1 MMQGGGTRTG
11 SLRARLRA
19 ASVLSDPEAAAA
31 RLNDAGPTLGA
42 SAQDERVRA
51 LLLGLADHS
60 PFLWHL
66 VAREPERLVRLLKT
80 EPEAAHAAIVARQ
93 RMAGR
98 EADPA
103 RVATILRRNRAEHA
117 LLVALADIGG
127 LWPLPTV
134 TAALSDFAD
143 ASVLAAADAM
153 LLQAAGVGRFLP
165 RDPDDPQAGSG
176 LIVLALGKHGAGEL
190 NYSSDID
197 LVVFFDPEVAPL
209 KADLPATP
217 FFTKL
222 AQGMAKLLEE
232 RTADGYVHRVDYRLR
247 PDPGSTPAALSLNA
261 AYVYYENLGQNWE
274 RAAYIKAR
282 AIAGDIPAGEA
293 FLANL
298 RPFVWRKYFDFAS
311 IADVHAMKRQIHA
324 VRGHDTIA
332 VAGHD
337 IKLGRG
343 GIREIE
349 FFVQTQQL
357 VFGGRRP
364 ELRGRRTVAM
374 LDGLTR
380 DGWIDG
386 TARDELT
393 AAYDFLR
400 TVEHRLQMLRDE
412 QTQRLPREPDDLE
425 RFARFAGF
433 ATREAFEA
441 ALLHHAR
448 RVQNHYALLFEAEP
462 DLSSDV
468 GDLVFSGAEN
478 DPATLATLQA
488 LGFQEPERA
497 VETVR
502 GWHFGRRPAVR
513 TPRAREVLTEL
524 VPALMQALGGT
535 AHPDAALDTLDRAFA
550 RMPAALELL
559 TILRSNERLRLLFA
573 DLLGTA
579 PRLAETVAFSPHV
592 LDTVIDR
599 DFADTATDAPGLAA
613 QFQARLGRPSDHED
627 FLDRSRDAARQLRF
641 LTGARLLSGIL
652 SPVEAGRAFA
662 SIADAVIAAALAQV
676 SEAFFAEHGPVPNG
690 RFAILGLGRLGSR
703 QLTADSDLD
712 LVLVYDFDPA
722 DRMSTGPKPL
732 DAAVAY
738 NRLAQ
743 RVVAALTVP
752 TRRGHLYE
760 VDLRLRPGGGQGPVA
775 VQWRGFRTY
784 HAGEAELWEHMALTR
799 ARVIGGDPGLG
810 DALDRKI
817 RAIVSRPR
825 ESAEVYRAVRSMRE
839 LVEREKGHRGPLDLK
854 LAPGGLLD
862 LDFLAQAL
870 VLAQAHRWPALV
882 GREAGAV
889 FVRAAEEGLLSAAD
903 ADRLGQAYRAF
914 DDVLHWQRLMVEGE
928 PSEASPVALSR
939 LAVAMGAPD
948 AGRLVAQLDE
958 QRGTVRALFD
968 RVLRP

>member
-1 MMQGGGTRTG
+1 MNQAADAQSRR
-11 SLRARLRA
+11 LRARLSA
-19 ASVLSDPEAAAA
+19 APVLSDPDGAAA
-31 RLNDAGPTLGA
+31 RLAEVAPAWPAGFLDAPL
-42 SAQDERVRA
+42 RA

-60 PFLWHL
+60 PFLWQL
-66 VAREPERLVRLLKT
+66 VARAPERLAALVEA
-80 EPEAAHAAIVARQ
+80 EPEAALAALVARQ
-93 RMAGR
+93 RDAGR
-98 EADPA
+98 GPDLDTVA
-103 RVATILRRNRAEHA
+103 RALRQNRAEHA
-117 LLVALADIGG
+117 LLVALADLGG
-127 LWPLPTV
+127 LWPLATV
-134 TAALSDFAD
+134 TQALSDFAD
-143 ASVLAAADAM
+143 ASVRAAADAM
-153 LLQAAGVGRFLP
+153 LLQAASAGRFLP
-165 RDPDDPQAGSG
+165 RDPSAPQAGSG

-197 LVVFFDPEVAPL
+197 LVVFFDPETAPL
-209 KADLPATP
+209 KADLPPTP
-217 FFTKL
+217 FFSKL
-222 AQGMAKLLEE
+222 AQGMAKLLQE

-364 ELRGRRTVAM
+364 ELRGRGTVAM

-380 DGWIDG
+380 DGWIDA
-386 TARDELT
+386 TARDDLT
-393 AAYDFLR
+393 AAYGFLR
-400 TVEHRLQMLRDE
+400 TIEHRLQMLRDE
-412 QTQRLPREPDDLE
+412 QTQRLPSEADELE

-433 ATREAFEA
+433 ATRDAFEA
-441 ALLHHAR
+441 ALFHQAR
-448 RVQNHYALLFEAEP
+448 RVQGHYALLFEAEP

-468 GDLVFSGAEN
+468 GDLVFSGTGD
-478 DPATLATLQA
+478 DPATLATLEK
-488 LGFQEPERA
+488 LGFREPERA

-524 VPALMQALGGT
+524 VPVLMQALGGT

-592 LDTVIDR
+592 LDAVIDR
-599 DFADTATDAPGLAA
+599 DFADASADAEALA
-613 QFQARLGRPSDHED
+613 QQVRARLGQASDHED
-627 FLDRSRDAARQLRF
+627 FLDRIRDAARQLRF

-652 SPVEAGRAFA
+652 SPEEAGRAFA
-662 SIADAVIAAALAQV
+662 GIADAVIAVTVERV
-676 SEAFFAEHGPVPNG
+676 SATFFSEHGAVPKG
-690 RFAILGLGRLGSR
+690 RLAVLGLGRLGAR

-712 LVLVYDFDPA
+712 LVLVYDFDPE
-722 DRMSTGPKPL
+722 DRTSAGPKPL

-743 RVVAALTVP
+743 RIVAALTVP

-775 VQWRGFRTY
+775 VQWRSFRSY
-784 HAGEAELWEHMALTR
+784 HAEEAELWEHMALTR
-799 ARVIGGDPGLG
+799 ARVIAGDAGLG
-810 DALDRKI
+810 AELDGEI
-817 RAIVSRPR
+817 RAIVARPR
-825 ESAEVYRAVRSMRE
+825 DPADVRRAVREMRA

-870 VLAQAHRWPALV
+870 VLGLAHRRPDLV
-882 GREAGAV
+882 GLGACAV
-889 FVRAAEEGLLSAAD
+889 FAKAADHGDLARPAAE
-903 ADRLGQAYRAF
+903 RLIEAYRQF
-914 DDVLHWQRLMVEGE
+914 DDVLHWQRLMVEGD
-928 PSEASPVALSR
+928 PAEASPVALSR
-939 LAVAMGAPD
+939 LAVAMGSPD
-948 AGRLVAQLDE
+948 SNRLVAGLDE
-958 QRGTVRALFD
+958 SRMEIRALFE
-968 RVLRP
+968 RLMAG

>member
-1 MMQGGGTRTG
+1 MAQDGGGRSG

-19 ASVLSDPEAAAA
+19 APVLSDPEAAAA
-31 RLNDAGPTLGA
+31 RLEDVAPDFAPGFLNP
-42 SAQDERVRA
+42 EIRA

-60 PFLWHL
+60 PFLWQL
-66 VAREPERLVRLLKT
+66 VARTPDRLAALIDA
-80 EPEAAHAAIVARQ
+80 EPEAAHAEIVARQ
-93 RMAGR
+93 RTAGR
-98 EADPA
+98 EVDHALL
-103 RVATILRRNRAEHA
+103 ATNLRRNRAEHA

-127 LWPLPTV
+127 LWSLAEV

-143 ASVLAAADAM
+143 ASVRAAADAM
-153 LLQAAGVGRFLP
+153 LLQAAGAGRFLP
-165 RDPDDPQAGSG
+165 RHMDDPQVGSG
-176 LIVLALGKHGAGEL
+176 LVVLALGKHGAGEL

-197 LVVFFDPEVAPL
+197 LVVFFDAEAAPL
-209 KADLPATP
+209 KADVSPTP

-222 AQGMAKLLEE
+222 AQGMAKLLQE

-261 AYVYYENLGQNWE
+261 AYLYYENLGQNWE

-364 ELRGRRTVAM
+364 ELRGRGTVAM
-374 LDGLTR
+374 LAGLTR
-380 DGWIDG
+380 DGWIDA
-386 TARDELT
+386 TARDDLT

-400 TVEHRLQMLRDE
+400 TVEHRLQMVRDE
-412 QTQRLPREPDDLE
+412 QTQRLPQEPEELA

-433 ATREAFEA
+433 ADRSAFEA

-448 RVQNHYALLFEAEP
+448 RVQGHYAMLFEAEP

-468 GDLVFSGAEN
+468 GDLVFSGTGD
-478 DPATLATLQA
+478 DPATLATLSK
-488 LGFQEPERA
+488 LGFREPERA

-535 AHPDAALDTLDRAFA
+535 AQPDAALDTLDRAFA

-592 LDTVIDR
+592 LDAVIDR
-599 DFADTATDAPGLAA
+599 DFAEATTDAADLAA
-613 QFQARLGRPSDHED
+613 QFRNRLGQPSDHED

-652 SPVEAGRAFA
+652 SPEEAGRAFTG
-662 SIADAVIAAALAQV
+662 IADAVIGTTLERIAD
-676 SEAFFAEHGPVPNG
+676 AFFAEHGAVPGG
-690 RFAILGLGRLGSR
+690 RMAILGLGRLGSR

-712 LVLVYDFDPA
+712 LVILYDFDPA
-722 DRMSTGPKPL
+722 DRMSAGPKPL

-743 RVVAALTVP
+743 RLVASLTVP

-799 ARVIGGDPGLG
+799 ARVIAG
-810 DALDRKI
+810 DAELAADLDRDI
-817 RAIVSRPR
+817 RAIVGR
-825 ESAEVYRAVRSMRE
+825 EREAAEVHRAVHAMRM
-839 LVEREKGHRGPLDLK
+839 LVEREKGDRGALDLK

-870 VLAQAHRWPALV
+870 VLAHAHRLPDLIGLGAC
-882 GREAGAV
+882 AV
-889 FVRAAEEGLLSAAD
+889 FARAAD
-903 ADRLGQAYRAF
+903 AGLLAAGEAEALMEAYRTF
-914 DDVLHWQRLMVEGE
+914 DAVLHWQRLMVEGD
-928 PSEASPVALSR
+928 SAAASPVTLSR

-948 AGRLVAQLDE
+948 AARLVAQLDD
-958 QRGTVRALFD
+958 QRHAVRVLFD
-968 RVLRP
+968 HLLSD

>member
-1 MMQGGGTRTG
+1 MAQGGTGTG
-11 SLRARLRA
+11 SLRARLSA
-19 ASVLSDPEAAAA
+19 APVLSDPEGARA
-31 RLNDAGPTLGA
+31 RLDAVAPLLGPAGLDPAVQT
-42 SAQDERVRA
+42 
-51 LLLGLADHS
+51 LLLGIADHS
-60 PFLWHL
+60 AFLWPL
-66 VAREPERLVRLLKT
+66 IARAPERLAALLEA
-80 EPEAAHAAIVARQ
+80 EPEAAHADIVARQ
-93 RMAGR
+93 RAAGR
-98 EADPA
+98 EADHA
-103 RVATILRRNRAEHA
+103 QVATVLRRNRDAHA

-127 LWPLPTV
+127 LWPLETV

-143 ASVLAAADAM
+143 ASVRAATDAM
-153 LLQAAGVGRFLP
+153 LLQAAAAGRFLP
-165 RDPDDPQAGSG
+165 RDPSDPQVESG
-176 LIVLALGKHGAGEL
+176 LVVLALGKHGAGEL

-197 LVVFFDPEVAPL
+197 LVVFFDPETAPL

-222 AQGMAKLLEE
+222 AQGIARLLQE

-282 AIAGDIPAGEA
+282 AVAGDIPAGEQ

-298 RPFVWRKYFDFAS
+298 RPFIWRKYFDFAS

-324 VRGHDTIA
+324 VRGHDTLA

-380 DGWIDG
+380 DGWIDA

-393 AAYDFLR
+393 EAYAFLR
-400 TVEHRLQMLRDE
+400 TVEHRLQMVRDE
-412 QTQRLPREPDDLE
+412 QTQRLPVESEELE
-425 RFARFAGF
+425 RFAHFAGF
-433 ATREAFEA
+433 ETRAAFEA

-448 RVQNHYALLFEAEP
+448 RVQGHYALLFEAEP

-468 GDLVFSGAEN
+468 GDLVFSGTGD
-478 DPATLATLQA
+478 DPATLATLRT
-488 LGFQEPERA
+488 LGFREPERA

-502 GWHFGRRPAVR
+502 GWHFGRRSAVR

-599 DFADTATDAPGLAA
+599 DFADASTDAEALAR
-613 QFQARLGRPSDHED
+613 QFRARLGQPSDHED

-652 SPVEAGRAFA
+652 SPAEAGRAFA
-662 SIADAVIAAALAQV
+662 GIADAVVAATVERV
-676 SEAFFAEHGPVPNG
+676 SDGFFAEHGAVPKG
-690 RFAILGLGRLGSR
+690 RFAVLGLGRLGSR

-712 LVLVYDFDPA
+712 LVLLYDFDPD
-722 DRMSTGPKPL
+722 DRTSAGPKPL

-743 RVVAALTVP
+743 RIVAALTVP

-775 VQWRGFRTY
+775 VQWRGFRAY
-784 HAGEAELWEHMALTR
+784 HDGDAELWEHMALTR
-799 ARVIGGDPGLG
+799 ARVIAGDPGL
-810 DALDRKI
+810 AAELDGEI
-817 RAIVSRPR
+817 RAVVRR
-825 ESAEVYRAVRSMRE
+825 ERVPAEVYAAVRTMRR
-839 LVEREKGHRGPLDLK
+839 LVEAEKGSRGSLDLK

-870 VLAQAHRWPALV
+870 VLAHAHHRPDLIGPGA
-882 GREAGAV
+882 AAV
-889 FVRAAEEGLLSAAD
+889 FGCAAGHGLLSAAD
-903 ADRLGQAYRAF
+903 ADRLAEAYRQF

-928 PSEASPVALSR
+928 AAEASPVALSR
-939 LAVAMGAPD
+939 LAVAIGAPD
-948 AGRLVAQLDE
+948 TGRLVEQLDE
-958 QRGTVRALFD
+958 QREVVRAVFD
-968 RVLRP
+968 RLLGA